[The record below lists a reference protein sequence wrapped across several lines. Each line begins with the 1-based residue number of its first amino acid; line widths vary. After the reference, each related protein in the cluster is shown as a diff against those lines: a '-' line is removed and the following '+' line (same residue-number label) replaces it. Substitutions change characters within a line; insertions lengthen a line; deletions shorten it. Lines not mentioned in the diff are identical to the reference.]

1 MVPEAAAVED
11 MEPLV
16 VTAAE
21 AVLLDGAAVAEAVT
35 AAMGEMETIAEV
47 LVVAVALHLEQLEP
61 TDSED
66 RLNPE

>member
-1 MVPEAAAVED
+1 MED

-61 TDSED
+61 TESEN